1 MSLFETV
8 YRRTLLTLL
17 DYTPDTSIIIVVNT
31 LMTKQTQALT
41 TLKENLLCAQTSMK
55 NQANS
60 KLIDISF
67 HAGDRVS

>member
-1 MSLFETV
+1 MSPFETV

-41 TLKENLLCAQTSMK
+41 TLKENLLAQTRMK

-67 HAGDRVS
+67 HAGDRFS

>member
-1 MSLFETV
+1 MSPFETV

-41 TLKENLLCAQTSMK
+41 TLKENLLAQTRMK

>member
-1 MSLFETV
+1 MSPFETV

-41 TLKENLLCAQTSMK
+41 TLKENLLLAQTRMK